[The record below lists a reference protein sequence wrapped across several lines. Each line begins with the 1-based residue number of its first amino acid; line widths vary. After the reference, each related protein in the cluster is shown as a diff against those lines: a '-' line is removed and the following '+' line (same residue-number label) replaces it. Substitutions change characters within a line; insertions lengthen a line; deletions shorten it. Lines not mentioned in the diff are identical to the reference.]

1 MERGYDYSKER
12 STMNAFQKLTDITK
26 NKLSLSKDILD
37 LSLQMEA
44 YVEKEDFDSFTE
56 LIDKRQD
63 IIDDISLLD
72 EQFVTLFEEI
82 KKQPEFDVE
91 ITQYPDLG
99 IFIQEIKE
107 VIGRAKIIDE
117 KIMPVLFKETDTLR
131 EKIRKSKN
139 KRVINDKY
147 SMDNMQKVT
156 KDNFGIFIDEKQ

>member
-72 EQFVTLFEEI
+72 EQFVMLFE
-82 KKQPEFDVE
+82 
-91 ITQYPDLG
+91 
-99 IFIQEIKE
+99 EIKE

-117 KIMPVLFKETDTLR
+117 KIMPILFKGTDTLR
-131 EKIRKSKN
+131 EEIRKSKN

>member
-1 MERGYDYSKER
+1 
-12 STMNAFQKLTDITK
+12 MNEFQRLTDMTK
-26 NKLSLSKDILD
+26 NKLSLSKDMLD
-37 LSLQMEA
+37 LTLQMEA
-44 YVEKEDFDSFTE
+44 YV
-56 LIDKRQD
+56 DKRQD

-82 KKQPEFDVE
+82 KKLPDFDVE
-91 ITQYPDLG
+91 ITKYPDLG
-99 IFIQEIKE
+99 VFIQEIKE

-117 KIMPVLFKETDTLR
+117 KLMPILFKETDSLR
-131 EKIRKSKN
+131 EEIRKSKN

>member
-44 YVEKEDFDSFTE
+44 YVEKEDFDAFTE

-72 EQFVTLFEEI
+72 EHFVTLFEEI
-82 KKQPEFDVE
+82 KKLP
-91 ITQYPDLG
+91 
-99 IFIQEIKE
+99 
-107 VIGRAKIIDE
+107 
-117 KIMPVLFKETDTLR
+117 
-131 EKIRKSKN
+131 
-139 KRVINDKY
+139 
-147 SMDNMQKVT
+147 
-156 KDNFGIFIDEKQ
+156 

>member
-1 MERGYDYSKER
+1 
-12 STMNAFQKLTDITK
+12 MNEFQRLTDITK
-26 NKLSLSKDILD
+26 NKLSLSKKLLD
-37 LSLQMEA
+37 LTLKMEA
-44 YVEKEDFDSFTE
+44 YVEQGDFDSFAG

-82 KKQPEFDVE
+82 KKLPEFDVE
-91 ITQYPDLG
+91 ITKYPNLG

-107 VIGRAKIIDE
+107 VIGKAKIIDE
-117 KIMPVLFKETDTLR
+117 KLMPILFKETDLLR
-131 EKIRKSKN
+131 EEIRKSKN

>member
-12 STMNAFQKLTDITK
+12 STMNAFQKLTDTTK
-26 NKLSLSKDILD
+26 NKLSLSKDLLD
-37 LSLQMEA
+37 LTLNMEA
-44 YVEKEDFDSFTE
+44 YVEKEDFDAFTE
-56 LIDKRQD
+56 LVNRRQD

-82 KKQPEFDVE
+82 KKLPDFDVE
-91 ITQYPDLG
+91 ITKYPNLG
-99 IFIQEIKE
+99 ISIREIKE
-107 VIGRAKIIDE
+107 VIGKAKIIDE
-117 KIMPVLFKETDTLR
+117 KLMPILFKETDSLR
-131 EKIRKSKN
+131 EEIRKSKN

>member
-26 NKLSLSKDILD
+26 NKLSLSKDLLD
-37 LSLQMEA
+37 LTLNMEA
-44 YVEKEDFDSFTE
+44 YVEKEDFDAFTE
-56 LIDKRQD
+56 LVDRRQD

-72 EQFVTLFEEI
+72 EQFD
-82 KKQPEFDVE
+82 FDVE
-91 ITQYPDLG
+91 ITKYPNLG
-99 IFIQEIKE
+99 ISIREIKE
-107 VIGRAKIIDE
+107 VIGKAKIIDE
-117 KIMPVLFKETDTLR
+117 KLMPILYKETDSLR
-131 EKIRKSKN
+131 EEIRKSKN